1 MASSAGGGG
10 ARLAHAAFCHL
21 SVYTGDQTDCFCEIM
36 AMMVNHK
43 QPLFLG
49 ITGYSTELP
58 QMGVQAYSYDDI
70 FTDDHM
76 TKS

>member
-1 MASSAGGGG
+1 MAPSAGGGG
-10 ARLAHAAFCHL
+10 ARLAHTAFCHL
-21 SVYTGDQTDCFCEIM
+21 SVYTVDQTDCFCEIM
-36 AMMVNHK
+36 AMMVNHG